1 MGTLFNQLPRMERLD
16 ESRIISIGETV
27 KTIAKKLDISFK
39 DALNLY
45 MAVAKIDDY
54 DIKDEQLAGLGE
66 LLKEL
71 LTDISGITTA
81 IHENS

>member
-1 MGTLFNQLPRMERLD
+1 MGTLINQLPRMERLD

-27 KTIAKKLDISFK
+27 KTIAKELDISFK

-54 DIKDEQLAGLGE
+54 DTKDEQLAGLGE

-71 LTDISGITTA
+71 STDISDITAA